1 MGASNACTGERAA
14 EVDRADGHG
23 GRDGGGGGEDEDEGP
38 ADFPGLH
45 WVVVWW
51 LRPLTERGGAESR
64 TEPSPSTSARCA

>member
-23 GRDGGGGGEDEDEGP
+23 GRDGGGGGEDEDKGP

-51 LRPLTERGGAESR
+51 LR
-64 TEPSPSTSARCA
+64 RCGR